1 MSHPSLR
8 ASARVIAEKIRAR
21 VWSSREVVDA
31 HIAVIERVNPTLRAV
46 VRDRFALAR
55 AEADRADR
63 LVESSNPADLGAL
76 HGVPCTIKEAFALEG
91 MPNSSGLLARR
102 HVIADRDAV
111 AVARLRAQGAIPLGV
126 TNVSEL
132 CMWYESD
139 NRVYGRTGS
148 AFAPDRTCGGSSGGE
163 GAIVG
168 AGGSPFGLG
177 SDVGGSIRIPAFFNG
192 VYGHKPSGGCVPGT
206 GQYPMAH
213 GSARTMLATGPIC
226 RDAEDLDLLLS
237 VLRGPDGEDD
247 ACVPMEA
254 RDPDSVPMAS
264 LRVLLV
270 DEPAPLRASAP
281 LRAAVERAGHLL
293 ARQGARVERRSVPEL
308 RRAIEI
314 WAATLS
320 SSGGPSYTE
329 LLGQGRPVRAGR
341 EFLKGL
347 FGRSEFTLP
356 SSVLALLE
364 KIPALKGEAAA
375 RVIDAGRALRRS
387 LDALLGD
394 DGVMIFPPHARTAPP
409 HGRPLWTPL
418 QWGHTAIVNALALP
432 ATAAPMGFD
441 DDMVP
446 LGVQIIGAHGRDHLC
461 MATAIALQHATGR
474 WAPPPW
480 TTPATPKEPHDV
492 IAAG

>member
-55 AEADRADR
+55 AEADQADR
-63 LVESSNPADLGAL
+63 AVERGAVEPLGLL
-76 HGVPCTIKEAFALEG
+76 HGVPCTIKEAFALTG

-102 HVIADRDAV
+102 HVVADRDAV
-111 AVARLRAQGAIPLGV
+111 TVERLRAQGAIPLGV

-213 GSARTMLATGPIC
+213 GSARTMLATGPLC

-237 VLRGPDGEDD
+237 VLRGPDGQDD
-247 ACVPMEA
+247 ACVPMA
-254 RDPDSVPMAS
+254 RRDLSEVPIES
-264 LRVLLV
+264 LRVYLV

-281 LRAAVERAGHLL
+281 LRAAVERAGELL
-293 ARQGARVERRSVPEL
+293 ARRGARVERRAIPEL
-308 RRAIEI
+308 RRAVEI
-314 WAATLS
+314 WAAMLS
-320 SSGGPSYTE
+320 AAGGPSFTE

-347 FGRSEFTLP
+347 VGRSEFTLP
-356 SSVLALLE
+356 ATALALIE
-364 KIPALKGEAAA
+364 KIPALKGEAAE
-375 RVIDAGRALRRS
+375 RVIESGRALRRS

-394 DGVMIFPPHARTAPP
+394 EGVLLFPPHARTAPP

-418 QWGHTAIVNALALP
+418 QWGHTAIINALALP

-441 DDMVP
+441 DEMIP
-446 LGVQIIGAHGRDHLC
+446 LGVQIIGAHGRDHVC
-461 MATAIALQHATGR
+461 IAAAIALQEANGR

-480 TTPATPKEPHDV
+480 TNTTKNEVSHDV